1 MKLFACGGEEH
12 AYGGDAGTRALSLS
26 HTCGHL
32 IVPWW
37 YSSLLKV
44 VEAKPLAFFGPTAL
58 CRGAAVRPATRSSRA
73 QQIPGTMSTFACIF
87 GSPQAQEELR
97 KLYPSPV
104 RAAAGGPKHGGA
116 PSAAYVDDAPF
127 ENGHAPLAEAFAAHK
142 VCMLT
147 CHGVVN
153 LAWFNLA

>member
-1 MKLFACGGEEH
+1 
-12 AYGGDAGTRALSLS
+12 
-26 HTCGHL
+26 
-32 IVPWW
+32 
-37 YSSLLKV
+37 
-44 VEAKPLAFFGPTAL
+44 
-58 CRGAAVRPATRSSRA
+58 
-73 QQIPGTMSTFACIF
+73 MSTFACIF

-142 VCMLT
+142 VCLLT